1 MLLIY
6 TLLPEPLYTVCMA
19 CLAVFILLAF
29 CLFSYRMMIKV
40 LGDDFMT
47 TGEDETIDNED
58 ISHLHR
64 VYSVEENGEKFTIRT
79 NSEGYVKSIAGN
91 GKFLEPT
98 MPVRLVQEGLTCLLT
113 VKDGKVIREFELAEN
128 TNHD

>member
-1 MLLIY
+1 MSLTFY

-29 CLFSYRMMIKV
+29 CLFSYKLMIKV
-40 LGDDFMT
+40 LGDDFVVDSES
-47 TGEDETIDNED
+47 EDLHNED

-64 VYSVEENGEKFTIRT
+64 VYSVRDDRGSYTIRT
-79 NSEGYVKSIAGN
+79 NSDGFVKSITGN

-98 MPVRLVQEGLTCLLT
+98 KPVRLVEEGLSCVLT
-113 VKDGKVIREFELAEN
+113 EENGRVIRAFELAEKE
-128 TNHD
+128 